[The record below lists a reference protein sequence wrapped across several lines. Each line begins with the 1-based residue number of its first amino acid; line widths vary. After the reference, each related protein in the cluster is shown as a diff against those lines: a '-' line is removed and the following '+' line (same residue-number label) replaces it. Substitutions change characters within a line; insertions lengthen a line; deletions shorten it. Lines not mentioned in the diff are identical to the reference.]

1 MKIISEYSDKGVEK
15 VMLIREVILRA
26 VAKIYTWNQAADI
39 LGYTPRHM
47 SRIKKRY
54 EQYGFNGLFDRRTKN
69 MHKTY
74 TDYVFTWTLL
84 SRLILIVRRLC

>member
-54 EQYGFNGLFDRRTKN
+54 EQYGFNGLFDIRTK
-69 MHKTY
+69 TC
-74 TDYVFTWTLL
+74 T
-84 SRLILIVRRLC
+84 RLIQITFLPGHFSRS

>member
-39 LGYTPRHM
+39 CIIFL
-47 SRIKKRY
+47 
-54 EQYGFNGLFDRRTKN
+54 RR
-69 MHKTY
+69 
-74 TDYVFTWTLL
+74 
-84 SRLILIVRRLC
+84 